1 MGELVLDSGEM
12 TAVANELSRAGMGMS
27 VLRPGIG
34 ACGSAGVAEAFG
46 QAFTILY
53 DQQSNLAE
61 SWTGLGAQARAAVAV
76 MQQADA
82 ALAGA
87 GS

>member
-1 MGELVLDSGEM
+1 MVLDAGEM
-12 TAVANELSRAGMGMS
+12 TAVAGELSRAGMGMC